1 MAEFTT
7 NELSLAI
14 PSAWID
20 RSTNVL
26 QPVDGDSPT
35 RVVLSRA
42 TADLGLDEYAGLE
55 LKMLTQQIPWFTL
68 IEEGERLVASVRAR
82 TVRATFRDGKLELY
96 QHRVIFPA
104 RNKFLSL
111 TAVAPSDQR
120 EHADRTLAGIL
131 ATLVFRSTT

>member
-1 MAEFTT
+1 MADFAT
-7 NELSLAI
+7 NELSLTI

-26 QPVDGDSPT
+26 QPADGDSPT
-35 RVVLSRA
+35 KVVLSRGSG
-42 TADLGLDEYAGLE
+42 DLDLDAYARLE
-55 LKMLTQQIPWFTL
+55 VKMLSQRMPWFEL
-68 IEEGERLVASVRAR
+68 IEEGERLVAGVRAR

-104 RNKFLSL
+104 GNKYLSL
-111 TAVAPSDQR
+111 TAVSPSSER
-120 EHADRTLAGIL
+120 AHADRTLAGML

>member
-1 MAEFTT
+1 MADFAT
-7 NELSLAI
+7 NELSLTL

-35 RVVLSRA
+35 RVVLSRGSG
-42 TADLGLDEYAGLE
+42 DLSLDDYARLE
-55 LKMLTQQIPWFTL
+55 IKMLAQRMPWFAL
-68 IEEGERLVASVRAR
+68 IEEGERLVAGVRAR

-111 TAVAPSDQR
+111 TAVAPVAEQA
-120 EHADRTLAGIL
+120 HADRTLAGIL